1 MALAWNRAKLA
12 TTIAKAPKIDAILTD
27 GDTAIL
33 DLIVPEEDTDFTADT
48 LLGRLTLVKSIEGN
62 DLVIKLTARS
72 WNGDDAY
79 TSSTNP
85 ANSTATNVGNELEVL
100 RVNLDSFWTTGGFA
114 KTNS

>member
-12 TTIAKAPKIDAILTD
+12 TTIAKTPVINAILTD

-33 DLIVPEEDTDFTADT
+33 DLIVDDSDTDFTTDT
-48 LLGRLTLVKSIEGN
+48 LLGRLTLVKAIEGN
-62 DLVIKLTARS
+62 DLVLKLTARS

-85 ANSTATNVGNELEVL
+85 ANSTATNVMPELEIL
-100 RVNLDSFWTTGGFA
+100 RVNLDDFWTTAGFA
-114 KTNS
+114 RTNS